1 MSEIEKQTFKILLA
15 DDHSLIRQ
23 GVLFLLDD
31 LEESFETFQVS
42 NLKQILEKISQIKI
56 DLAIID
62 AFPDGNSI
70 SILTEIKNSPETKIL
85 IFTGLMR
92 ILTL

>member
-1 MSEIEKQTFKILLA
+1 MSETENQTFKILLA

-23 GVLFLLDD
+23 GCFVSFGWFGWD
-31 LEESFETFQVS
+31 FETFQVS

-62 AFPDGNSI
+62 AI
-70 SILTEIKNSPETKIL
+70 S
-85 IFTGLMR
+85 LMG
-92 ILTL
+92 IVFQFLPK

>member
-62 AFPDGNSI
+62 AHFPDGNSI
-70 SILTEIKNSPETKIL
+70 SINTTVK
-85 IFTGLMR
+85 GLSVFR
-92 ILTL
+92 I